1 MVWKLAAAGSTCED
15 KDEVAPDNKDE
26 ELVASEVAAYLSF
39 ILAPAA
45 VRKWPSCTAI
55 AIDGLRQVT
64 KIQIKMWPQTLDSN
78 GSATTADGVTSSNRW
93 QTGLL
98 TIRTQACFRP
108 PFLSLYDHGR
118 ST

>member
-45 VRKWPSCTAI
+45 VRKWPSCTYAHRL
-55 AIDGLRQVT
+55 ASVLLSFRYTTTGVQHKSDVLRCRTIQRLKVIILSAEALVKT
-64 KIQIKMWPQTLDSN
+64 K
-78 GSATTADGVTSSNRW
+78 
-93 QTGLL
+93 
-98 TIRTQACFRP
+98 
-108 PFLSLYDHGR
+108 
-118 ST
+118 